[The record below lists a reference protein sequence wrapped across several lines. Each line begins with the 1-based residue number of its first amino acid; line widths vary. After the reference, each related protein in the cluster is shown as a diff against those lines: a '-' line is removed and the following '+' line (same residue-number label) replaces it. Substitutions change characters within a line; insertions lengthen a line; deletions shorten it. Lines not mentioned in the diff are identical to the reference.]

1 MKIRTRLTLWFT
13 SITALIL
20 TMFAVSLYYLSSKIR
35 EREFYNYLTVEAI
48 MRCNLIF
55 SAGLEPEVLQK
66 IYKSSRNNLT
76 EPEIAIYDLEH
87 NLLYHDAPDIDVV
100 KEDSLMLTE
109 IWNKGDVHFYQGKW
123 QVIGRMHL
131 LDNQP
136 YLITAA
142 AYDSYGYSKLRTLLK
157 SIFLISV
164 PSLMLI
170 YASGIFLS
178 KKALDPIREITE
190 KAQKI
195 TATNLDMRLPQINS
209 KDEVS
214 SLVQTF
220 NQMLQRL
227 ENSFEAQ
234 KSFVYNLAHEI
245 RTPLSA
251 IIAESE
257 YLIAK
262 DRTSDAYK
270 TGSEAILRDA
280 LTISKVT
287 SALLDL
293 ARAHYD
299 VSQIQFKEVRVD
311 EILLD
316 AGQQVMD
323 SNKCFRVEISY
334 EMPSEHDG
342 EQPLTIAANEYLLR
356 TAFANLI
363 DNACKFSPDN
373 TCKVAI
379 SMKEDPVTQQQKI
392 EISFADRGP
401 GISPDDQE
409 KLFQPFFRGKNKDL
423 ADGIGIGLSLTRRII
438 ELHRAQL
445 TLHSDP
451 NGTVVHVLFSPQGQ
465 KLDNSRILIG

>member
-13 SITALIL
+13 FITALIL
-20 TMFAVSLYYLSSKIR
+20 GMFAVSLYYLSSKIR

-48 MRCNLIF
+48 TRCNLIF

-76 EPEIAIYDLEH
+76 EPEIAIYDLEQ

-109 IWNKGDVHFYQGKW
+109 IRDKGTVQFYQGKW
-123 QVIGRMHL
+123 QVIGRKYL
-131 LDNQP
+131 LDNQH

-142 AYDSYGYSKLRTLLK
+142 AYDSYGYSKLNNLLK

-164 PSLMLI
+164 PSLILI

-178 KKALDPIREITE
+178 KKALNPIREITE

-195 TATNLDMRLPQINS
+195 TATNLDMRLPQIDS
-209 KDEVS
+209 KDEL
-214 SLVQTF
+214 SLLVRTF

-227 ENSFEAQ
+227 EDSFEAQ

-257 YLIAK
+257 YLVAK
-262 DRTSDAYK
+262 ERSVEDYK
-270 TGSEAILRDA
+270 SGSEAILRDA
-280 LTISKVT
+280 RTISKIT
-287 SALLDL
+287 SGLLDL
-293 ARAHYD
+293 ARANYD
-299 VSQIQFKEVRVD
+299 VSQIQFKEVRID

-316 AGQQVMD
+316 AGQQVM
-323 SNKCFRVEISY
+323 SANKCYKVEISY
-334 EMPSEHDG
+334 EIPPNFEGD
-342 EQPLTIAANEYLLR
+342 QQLTVAANEYLLR
-356 TAFANLI
+356 TAFANLM

-373 TCKVAI
+373 TCKVTI
-379 SMKEDPVTQQQKI
+379 SMRAEPLTQGPKM

-401 GISPDDQE
+401 GISPVDQE
-409 KLFQPFFRGKNKDL
+409 KLFQPFFRGQNKNL
-423 ADGIGIGLSLTRRII
+423 ADGIGIGLSLTKRIVD
-438 ELHRAQL
+438 LHRAKL
-445 TLHSDP
+445 TLHSDE
-451 NGTVVHVLFSPQGQ
+451 NGTVVKILF
-465 KLDNSRILIG
+465 